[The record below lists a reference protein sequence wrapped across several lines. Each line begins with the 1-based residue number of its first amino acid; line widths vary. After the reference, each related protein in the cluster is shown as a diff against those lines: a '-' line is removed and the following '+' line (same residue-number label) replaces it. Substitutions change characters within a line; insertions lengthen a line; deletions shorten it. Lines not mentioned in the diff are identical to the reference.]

1 MHNFSNIM
9 TTNSIHPLAKFLFS
23 FLAIIALFLLVIS
36 QAYASAEGILKL
48 SNADFDNLGKS
59 MAEGVSKSSPQQID
73 RTTILL
79 GAFYSNQTKTF
90 IYKYKSDIAINSSAI
105 KNHIIQNSCGNAT
118 RRAFLQ
124 RGGFFEHA
132 YLTPRGEKKI
142 KIKFSD
148 CQ

>member
-1 MHNFSNIM
+1 M
-9 TTNSIHPLAKFLFS
+9 TTNSIHPPAKLLFS
-23 FLAIIALFLLVIS
+23 ISSIIALFLLTIGQS
-36 QAYASAEGILKL
+36 YASAEGILKL

-59 MAEGVSKSSPQQID
+59 MAEGVSKSAPQQID

-90 IYKYKSDIAINSSAI
+90 IYKYKSDITINSSAI
-105 KNHIIQNSCGNAT
+105 RNHIIQNSCGNAT

-132 YLTPRGEKKI
+132 YLTPSGEQKI

>member
-1 MHNFSNIM
+1 M
-9 TTNSIHPLAKFLFS
+9 TTNSIHPPAKLLFS
-23 FLAIIALFLLVIS
+23 ISSIIALFLLTIGQS
-36 QAYASAEGILKL
+36 YASAEGILKL

-59 MAEGVSKSSPQQID
+59 MAEGVSKSAPQQID

-79 GAFYSNQTKTF
+79 GAFYEKKKKTF
-90 IYKYKSDIAINSSAI
+90 IYKYKSDITINSSAI
-105 KNHIIQNSCGNAT
+105 RNHIIQNSCGNAT

-132 YLTPRGEKKI
+132 YLTPNGEQKI